1 MSEQL
6 YQWVVYLHP
15 TKEERDAGERTQVVA
30 GPSGWELGTEKEM
43 SMRAIRVLPP
53 DMLDNAD
60 RLEVA
65 VRPFDGKCKAVSGYP
80 DNFARLMAAVCA
92 DGATGPVGVAGRCG
106 PVGAMGPPGLPGE
119 AVFDLSGWPGS
130 ASTKYRVSD
139 LI

>member
-30 GPSGWELGTEKEM
+30 GPSSWELGTEKEM
-43 SMRAIRVLPP
+43 SMRAIRALRP

-65 VRPFDGKCKAVSGYP
+65 VRPFDGKCGTADSMPRALGKVFSTTPWDPPRY
-80 DNFARLMAAVCA
+80 A
-92 DGATGPVGVAGRCG
+92 DGAVG
-106 PVGAMGPPGLPGE
+106 PVGAMGPPGPPGE
-119 AVFDLSGWPGS
+119 AVFDLAGWPGN